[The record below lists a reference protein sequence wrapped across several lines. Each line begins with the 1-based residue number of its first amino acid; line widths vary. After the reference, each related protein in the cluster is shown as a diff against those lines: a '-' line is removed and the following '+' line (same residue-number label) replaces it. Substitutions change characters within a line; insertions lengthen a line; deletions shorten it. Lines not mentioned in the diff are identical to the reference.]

1 MQKKENPD
9 LSDLIEIDLQHYY
22 PTIHHSPTPVLVTH
36 KVAQALD
43 GFEDNE
49 QAAYLRIYR
58 AKAFY
63 SLDRGDGIECAAV
76 FRVQTPQEIYEHKLT
91 LQQLNAAPAAL
102 PLKQAQRIYAHYIL
116 EKSCAEIAK
125 AESVSAHTVR
135 ESIYKGLRTMKL
147 QFVNNL

>member
-91 LQQLNAAPAAL
+91 LQQLNAGSTAA
-102 PLKQAQRIYAHYIL
+102 QTG
-116 EKSCAEIAK
+116 
-125 AESVSAHTVR
+125 SAHLCPLHFGKELCGDCQGGECVCAHG
-135 ESIYKGLRTMKL
+135 SGVYL
-147 QFVNNL
+147 